1 MKIRTMMVRRGGLQ
15 LDLVPPSSFYN
26 RQQVNSSSVR
36 VRRRREGEGKKKRE
50 RHSGDFSNW
59 RGGGGGERG
68 EDKWSKRVEDQRRAG
83 SSKGCSGEFMFN
95 RSAEERKKKLFEE
108 QSGNYFS
115 PAREEEKCAAGW
127 RVCLSE
133 ETRMPALSLQKEA
146 KGEKLLKRTLTM
158 LEEGRRKV
166 DFRGREVKKEIW
178 RGLEEEK
185 LSLTRTRGDEKE
197 VATKR

>member
-1 MKIRTMMVRRGGLQ
+1 
-15 LDLVPPSSFYN
+15 
-26 RQQVNSSSVR
+26 
-36 VRRRREGEGKKKRE
+36 
-50 RHSGDFSNW
+50 
-59 RGGGGGERG
+59 
-68 EDKWSKRVEDQRRAG
+68 
-83 SSKGCSGEFMFN
+83 MFN